1 MPVALFRVAG
11 NFFLNIAQQF
21 PLLKIQKSILL
32 IFLFIGGAACSQ
44 RTRFSLATD
53 VGALHSF
60 KEDQQFWCAAQTIAA
75 NFSFGQK
82 DGLYAWFYYTINGK
96 FSNDLTANAKSVFT
110 VPLQVNFTN
119 DANLRFG
126 HISTGWKHYLKGGY
140 ESEKSWNLYIYG
152 GFGLMFGTVSNR
164 HSAIIDTADY
174 VIPVVQGKGH
184 FKRLTFDMGLGFE
197 TKVAPDIYFYT
208 EGRLL
213 LPTTDY
219 PSEYLF
225 VNDDAPLTGSIN
237 MGVRLFFNKWQ

>member
-1 MPVALFRVAG
+1 MRGTG
-11 NFFLNIAQQF
+11 NFFLIIAQQF
-21 PLLKIQKSILL
+21 SLLKIQKSILL

-44 RTRFSLATD
+44 SARFSLGTD

-60 KEDQQFWCAAQTIAA
+60 KENQRFWAASQTITA

-119 DANLRFG
+119 DASLRFS

-140 ESEKSWNLYIYG
+140 DSEKSWNLYFYG
-152 GFGLMFGTVSNR
+152 GFGLMFGTVNNR
-164 HSAIIDTADY
+164 HSTTIDTTDY
-174 VIPVVQGKGH
+174 VVPVVQGKGH
-184 FKRLTFDMGLGFE
+184 FKRLTFDMGLGYE
-197 TKVAPDIYFYT
+197 TLVAPDIYFYT
-208 EGRLL
+208 EARLL

-219 PSEYLF
+219 PSDYLF
-225 VNDDAPLTGSIN
+225 VDEDAPFTGSIN
-237 MGVRLFFNKWQ
+237 VGVRLFFNKWQ